1 MNYPRSLQVYGQTS
15 YVEGYDSLRELS
27 LPASFFPLRSA
38 CKLCISGVVP
48 ELEPGTSSLLARFK
62 GLHQQR
68 AAIALVHELPREYR
82 SGLNPNRRV
91 AICKGLLR
99 NGKNNSKNDPFSS

>member
-1 MNYPRSLQVYGQTS
+1 MTPGLLLSPTFCLQIVY
-15 YVEGYDSLRELS
+15 
-27 LPASFFPLRSA
+27 F
-38 CKLCISGVVP
+38 GVVP

-62 GLHQQR
+62 SLHQQR

-82 SGLNPNRRV
+82 SGLSPKSRV

-99 NGKNNSKNDPFSS
+99 SGKNNSKMIHLAHNTVLLG